1 MNSLTHN
8 RWIGVQSAASRPSP
22 FTSVRLIR
30 ALARFVDSHGWIVF
44 TAVSSACAWLR
55 LRTFDSRHLDHDE
68 LYSYYIAQAPTLK
81 QLLLLTR
88 TVDLHP
94 PLSYLLIRI
103 SFALFGVSSWS
114 CRLPSVIAIL
124 CTAALVFWMARRI
137 FTSLYGII
145 AVLVFWSVP
154 FTYQADEARPYS
166 LLLCFTALMLAS
178 WYRATEV
185 RDTGATS
192 RRWALLTMAVAG
204 FGLLLSHVLGVLP
217 YAAFFGAELVRLR
230 IRRKPDWSLW
240 IALLAP
246 AISVLTYL
254 PLFRSH
260 AAILFTERYRVTP
273 MRIVNCY
280 LRSITFLVI
289 PLLVAALIAFL
300 WPKQRQGRSQQE
312 SETTRLGSR
321 WAALAPLTFLL
332 GSLYLVPVAVA
343 IIFAHTG
350 TAFFDRY
357 AFVAI
362 IPISL
367 TPALVLGLRTQRNQM
382 AALAVA
388 LVLGAVLVL
397 NTTGKPWLIE
407 QLANL
412 APPRVAAFALNAF
425 AAPPIVTEPVVPM
438 VPERLQAAL
447 AAAPVVSDLDA
458 IDPDLPL
465 VANTGLTFLE
475 IDQEADAELTARLY
489 LLNDR
494 QAATAIAH
502 DTVFENYDRVKRV
515 FPIRGQ
521 VAPYCA
527 FIGEHPRFLALG
539 AYNHPQGW
547 LLKKLDRDGA
557 NLHLIGVYRGIT
569 EEAQL
574 YEVTVLK
581 ATCPA
586 RP

>member
-22 FTSVRLIR
+22 FASVRLIR

-137 FTSLYGII
+137 LTSLYGII

-260 AAILFTERYRVTP
+260 AAILFTEQYRVTP

-300 WPKQRQGRSQQE
+300 WPKQPQGRSQQE

>member
-22 FTSVRLIR
+22 FASVRLIR

-103 SFALFGVSSWS
+103 SFAMFGVSSWS

-260 AAILFTERYRVTP
+260 AAILFTEQYRVTP

-300 WPKQRQGRSQQE
+300 WPKQPQGRSQQE

>member
-1 MNSLTHN
+1 
-8 RWIGVQSAASRPSP
+8 
-22 FTSVRLIR
+22 
-30 ALARFVDSHGWIVF
+30 
-44 TAVSSACAWLR
+44 
-55 LRTFDSRHLDHDE
+55 
-68 LYSYYIAQAPTLK
+68 
-81 QLLLLTR
+81 
-88 TVDLHP
+88 
-94 PLSYLLIRI
+94 
-103 SFALFGVSSWS
+103 
-114 CRLPSVIAIL
+114 
-124 CTAALVFWMARRI
+124 MARRI

-260 AAILFTERYRVTP
+260 AAILFTEQYRVTP

-300 WPKQRQGRSQQE
+300 WPKQPQGRSQQE

-382 AALAVA
+382 SALAVA

>member
-22 FTSVRLIR
+22 FASVRLIR

-260 AAILFTERYRVTP
+260 AAILFTEQYRVTP

-300 WPKQRQGRSQQE
+300 WPKQPQGRSQQE

>member
-22 FTSVRLIR
+22 FASVRLIR

-230 IRRKPDWSLW
+230 IVANQTGASG
-240 IALLAP
+240 LLF
-246 AISVLTYL
+246 SL
-254 PLFRSH
+254 PLFLYSPTFRCS
-260 AAILFTERYRVTP
+260 AVTP
-273 MRIVNCY
+273 PSCSLN
-280 LRSITFLVI
+280 SI
-289 PLLVAALIAFL
+289 ALH
-300 WPKQRQGRSQQE
+300 RC
-312 SETTRLGSR
+312 GS
-321 WAALAPLTFLL
+321 
-332 GSLYLVPVAVA
+332 S
-343 IIFAHTG
+343 
-350 TAFFDRY
+350 
-357 AFVAI
+357 
-362 IPISL
+362 
-367 TPALVLGLRTQRNQM
+367 
-382 AALAVA
+382 
-388 LVLGAVLVL
+388 
-397 NTTGKPWLIE
+397 
-407 QLANL
+407 
-412 APPRVAAFALNAF
+412 
-425 AAPPIVTEPVVPM
+425 IVTC
-438 VPERLQAAL
+438 
-447 AAAPVVSDLDA
+447 
-458 IDPDLPL
+458 DPLP
-465 VANTGLTFLE
+465 FS
-475 IDQEADAELTARLY
+475 
-489 LLNDR
+489 
-494 QAATAIAH
+494 
-502 DTVFENYDRVKRV
+502 
-515 FPIRGQ
+515 
-521 VAPYCA
+521 
-527 FIGEHPRFLALG
+527 
-539 AYNHPQGW
+539 
-547 LLKKLDRDGA
+547 
-557 NLHLIGVYRGIT
+557 
-569 EEAQL
+569 
-574 YEVTVLK
+574 
-581 ATCPA
+581 
-586 RP
+586 

>member
-22 FTSVRLIR
+22 FASVRLIR

-192 RRWALLTMAVAG
+192 RRWALLTMTVAG

-260 AAILFTERYRVTP
+260 AAILFTEQYRVTP

-300 WPKQRQGRSQQE
+300 WPKQPQGRSQQE

>member
-22 FTSVRLIR
+22 FASVRLIR

-260 AAILFTERYRVTP
+260 AAILFTEQYRVTP

-300 WPKQRQGRSQQE
+300 WPKQPQGRSQQE

-547 LLKKLDRDGA
+547 LLKKLERDGA

>member
-22 FTSVRLIR
+22 FASVRLIR

-260 AAILFTERYRVTP
+260 AAILFTEQYRVTP

-382 AALAVA
+382 SALAVA

>member
-22 FTSVRLIR
+22 FASVRLIR

-260 AAILFTERYRVTP
+260 AAILFTEQYRVTP

-300 WPKQRQGRSQQE
+300 WPKQPQGRSQQE

-475 IDQEADAELTARLY
+475 IEQEADAELTARLY

>member
-22 FTSVRLIR
+22 FASVRLIR

-260 AAILFTERYRVTP
+260 AAILFTEQYRVTP

-300 WPKQRQGRSQQE
+300 WPKQRQGRSREE
-312 SETTRLGSR
+312 SETTLLGSR

>member
-22 FTSVRLIR
+22 FASVRLIR

-260 AAILFTERYRVTP
+260 AAILFTEQYRVTP